1 MRRWKHGLD
10 FGATSGWSWTFAE
23 PLKGFV
29 IFRRKINRGEYLE
42 PE

>member
-23 PLKGFV
+23 PLKGFS
-29 IFRRKINRGEYLE
+29 IFRKEINALE
-42 PE
+42 GLRAE